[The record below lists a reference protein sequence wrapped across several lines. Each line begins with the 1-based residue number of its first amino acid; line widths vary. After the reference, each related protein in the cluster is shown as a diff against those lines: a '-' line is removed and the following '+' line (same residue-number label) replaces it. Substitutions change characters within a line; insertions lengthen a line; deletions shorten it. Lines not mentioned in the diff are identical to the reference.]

1 LNPYEMTFIVRPDK
15 DEDET
20 RAAVQTV
27 TGRSETIGGEVI
39 ATAPWNPPRRRM
51 AYPIREFGDGYY
63 VTTVFRMNAEG
74 VRLLENSLKLN
85 ENVLRYLMVR
95 ATDNAVEQVQQR
107 AQQAYLAASQPPQ
120 APTPDAT
127 TPTATSPVATTPDV
141 VAPAATAVSQ
151 PEPAEADQAE
161 PGTTVDAEQPEA
173 VGAPSTTQE

>member
-1 LNPYEMTFIVRPDK
+1 MNPYEMTFIVRPDK

-20 RAAVQTV
+20 RAAVQTI
-27 TGRSETIGGEVI
+27 TARIETIGGEVL

-74 VRLLENSLKLN
+74 VRTLETALKLN

-95 ATDNAVEQVQQR
+95 ATDAAVEQVQQR
-107 AQQAYLAASQPPQ
+107 AQQAYLAASQPQP
-120 APTPDAT
+120 
-127 TPTATSPVATTPDV
+127 
-141 VAPAATAVSQ
+141 ATAPLPGTDVPAPIATDVSQ
-151 PEPAEADQAE
+151 PAPAEAAEAE

-173 VGAPSTTQE
+173 VGAPSTTEE

>member
-1 LNPYEMTFIVRPDK
+1 MTFIVRPDK

-20 RAAVQTV
+20 RAAVQTI
-27 TGRSETIGGEVI
+27 TARIETIGGEVL

-74 VRLLENSLKLN
+74 VRTLETALKLN

-95 ATDNAVEQVQQR
+95 ATDAAVEQVQQR
-107 AQQAYLAASQPPQ
+107 AQQAYLAASQPQP
-120 APTPDAT
+120 
-127 TPTATSPVATTPDV
+127 
-141 VAPAATAVSQ
+141 ATAPLPGTDVPAPIATDVSQ
-151 PEPAEADQAE
+151 PAPAEAAEAE

-173 VGAPSTTQE
+173 VGAPSTTEE

>member
-27 TGRSETIGGEVI
+27 TGRIETIGGEVL

-74 VRLLENSLKLN
+74 VRTLETALKLN

-95 ATDNAVEQVQQR
+95 ATDAAVEQVQQR
-107 AQQAYLAASQPPQ
+107 AQQAYLAASQPPEAPQ
-120 APTPDAT
+120 APQAPAPEVT
-127 TPTATSPVATTPDV
+127 
-141 VAPAATAVSQ
+141 APAATAVSQ

-161 PGTTVDAEQPEA
+161 PGTTVDAEQPAA
-173 VGAPSTTQE
+173 VGAPSTTEE